1 MSHEFQLATAETWP
15 NPWPMYR
22 ALRDHDPVH
31 HVVPPQRPEYD
42 YYVLSR
48 HADVW
53 SAARDHQTFSSA
65 QGLTVNYGEL
75 EMIGLHDTPPMVMQD
90 PPVHTEFRK
99 LVSRGFTPR
108 QVETVEPTVRKF
120 VVERLEKLRA
130 NGGGD
135 IVTELFK
142 PLPSMVVAH
151 YLGVPEEDWTQ
162 FDGWT
167 QAIVAANA
175 VDGATTGALDAVGSM
190 MAYFTGLIERRRT
203 EPADDAISH
212 LVAAGVGAD
221 GDTAGTLSILAF
233 TFTMVTGGND
243 TVTGMLGG
251 SMPLLHR
258 RPDQRRLL
266 LDDPEGIPDAVEELL
281 RLTSPVQGLAR
292 TTTRNVTIGDTTIP
306 AGRRVLLLYGSA
318 NRDERQYGPDA
329 AELDVTRCPR
339 NILTFSHGAHH
350 CLGAAAA
357 RMQCRVALTELLARC
372 PDFWLSARRTELA
385 ADRILDAAERLFTQR
400 DPASIG
406 MNEIAKAAGCSRATL
421 YRYFDSREALR
432 TAYVH
437 RETRRLGRE
446 IMVKIADVVEPA
458 ERLLVSITTTL
469 RMVRDNPA
477 LAAWFTTTRPPIGG
491 EMAGRSEVIAA
502 LAAAF
507 LNSLGPDDPTT
518 VERRARWVVRM
529 LTSLLMFPG
538 RDEADERAMIAEF
551 VVPIVT
557 PASAAARKAGHPGPE

>member
-1 MSHEFQLATAETWP
+1 MAAVMSHNAPAMFALANADTWP

-31 HVVPPQRPEYD
+31 HVVPPKHPEQD

-53 SAARDHQTFSSA
+53 AAARDHETFSSA
-65 QGLTVNYGEL
+65 QGLTVNYDDL
-75 EMIGLHDTPPMVMQD
+75 KLIGLQDNPPFVMQD

-108 QVETVEPTVRKF
+108 QVEAVEPKVRQF
-120 VVERLEKLRA
+120 VVERLEALRA

-151 YLGVPEEDWTQ
+151 YLGVPEEDWAQ

-167 QAIVAANA
+167 QAIVAANTA
-175 VDGATTGALDAVGSM
+175 DGGVAGALETVGDAVGSM

-203 EPADDAISH
+203 ESGDDTISH

-221 GDTAGTLSILAF
+221 GDISGTLSILAF

-251 SMPLLHR
+251 SMPLLHQ
-258 RPDQRRLL
+258 RPDQRKMLV
-266 LDDPEGIPDAVEELL
+266 DNPELITDAVEELL

-292 TTTRNVTIGDTTIP
+292 TTTCDVAIGDTTIA

-329 AELDVTRCPR
+329 GELDVTRCPR

-357 RMQCRVALTELLARC
+357 RMQSRVTLTELLGRC
-372 PDFWLSARRTELA
+372 PDFDVDENSIEWAGGSYVRR
-385 ADRILDAAERLFTQR
+385 
-400 DPASIG
+400 P
-406 MNEIAKAAGCSRATL
+406 
-421 YRYFDSREALR
+421 
-432 TAYVH
+432 
-437 RETRRLGRE
+437 
-446 IMVKIADVVEPA
+446 
-458 ERLLVSITTTL
+458 VS
-469 RMVRDNPA
+469 
-477 LAAWFTTTRPPIGG
+477 
-491 EMAGRSEVIAA
+491 
-502 LAAAF
+502 
-507 LNSLGPDDPTT
+507 
-518 VERRARWVVRM
+518 
-529 LTSLLMFPG
+529 
-538 RDEADERAMIAEF
+538 
-551 VVPIVT
+551 VPIT
-557 PASAAARKAGHPGPE
+557 MKS

>member
-1 MSHEFQLATAETWP
+1 MSHEFRLATAETWP

-31 HVVPPQRPEYD
+31 HVVPEGRPDHD

-53 SAARDHQTFSSA
+53 AAARDHETFSSA
-65 QGLTVNYGEL
+65 QGLTVNYGDL
-75 EMIGLHDTPPMVMQD
+75 EMIGLQDNPPFVMQD

-108 QVETVEPTVRKF
+108 QVEAVEPKVREF
-120 VVERLEKLRA
+120 VVERIEGLRA

-151 YLGVPEEDWTQ
+151 YLGVPEEDRVQ

-167 QAIVAANA
+167 QAIVAANTA
-175 VDGATTGALDAVGSM
+175 EGGVAGALETVGDAVGSM

-203 EPADDAISH
+203 EPEDDTISH

-221 GDTAGTLSILAF
+221 GDISGTLSILGF

-251 SMPLLHR
+251 SMPLLHE
-258 RPDQRRLL
+258 RPDQRQRLVDEPGL
-266 LDDPEGIPDAVEELL
+266 IPDAVDELL
-281 RLTSPVQGLAR
+281 RLTSPAQGLAR
-292 TTTRNVTIGDTTIP
+292 TVTRDASIGDTTIP

-329 AELDVTRCPR
+329 GELDATRSPR

-357 RMQCRVALTELLARC
+357 RMQSRVALTELLARC
-372 PDFWLSARRTELA
+372 PGFEVDESAIVWSGGSYVRRPLS
-385 ADRILDAAERLFTQR
+385 
-400 DPASIG
+400 
-406 MNEIAKAAGCSRATL
+406 
-421 YRYFDSREALR
+421 
-432 TAYVH
+432 
-437 RETRRLGRE
+437 
-446 IMVKIADVVEPA
+446 
-458 ERLLVSITTTL
+458 
-469 RMVRDNPA
+469 
-477 LAAWFTTTRPPIGG
+477 
-491 EMAGRSEVIAA
+491 
-502 LAAAF
+502 
-507 LNSLGPDDPTT
+507 
-518 VERRARWVVRM
+518 
-529 LTSLLMFPG
+529 
-538 RDEADERAMIAEF
+538 
-551 VVPIVT
+551 VPIRVV
-557 PASAAARKAGHPGPE
+557 S

>member
-1 MSHEFQLATAETWP
+1 MSHNAPIKFQLASADTWP

-31 HVVPPQRPEYD
+31 HVIPPRHPEDD

-53 SAARDHQTFSSA
+53 SAARDHETFSSA
-65 QGLTVNYGEL
+65 QGLTVNYRDLEL
-75 EMIGLHDTPPMVMQD
+75 IGLHNNPPMVMQD

-108 QVETVEPTVRKF
+108 QGEAVEPTVRDF
-120 VVERLEKLRA
+120 IVERIEKLRA

-151 YLGVPEEDWTQ
+151 YLGVPEEDRAQ

-167 QAIVAANA
+167 QAIVAANTA
-175 VDGATTGALDAVGSM
+175 EGSIASALGTVGDAVASM
-190 MAYFTGLIERRRT
+190 MAYFTGLIERRRI
-203 EPADDAISH
+203 EPEDDTISH

-221 GDTAGTLSILAF
+221 GDTVGTLSVLAF

-243 TVTGMLGG
+243 TTTGMLGG

-266 LDDPEGIPDAVEELL
+266 VDNPGLIPDAVEELL

-292 TTTRNVTIGDTTIP
+292 TVTRDAPIGDTTIP

-318 NRDERQYGPDA
+318 NRDEREYGPDA
-329 AELDVTRCPR
+329 DQLDVTRCPR

-357 RMQCRVALTELLARC
+357 RMQSRVALTELLARC
-372 PDFWLSARRTELA
+372 PDFEVDESGIVWAGGNYVRRPLSVPF
-385 ADRILDAAERLFTQR
+385 RLK
-400 DPASIG
+400 S
-406 MNEIAKAAGCSRATL
+406 
-421 YRYFDSREALR
+421 
-432 TAYVH
+432 
-437 RETRRLGRE
+437 
-446 IMVKIADVVEPA
+446 
-458 ERLLVSITTTL
+458 
-469 RMVRDNPA
+469 
-477 LAAWFTTTRPPIGG
+477 
-491 EMAGRSEVIAA
+491 
-502 LAAAF
+502 
-507 LNSLGPDDPTT
+507 
-518 VERRARWVVRM
+518 
-529 LTSLLMFPG
+529 
-538 RDEADERAMIAEF
+538 
-551 VVPIVT
+551 
-557 PASAAARKAGHPGPE
+557 